1 MKFESTAPHSR
12 KTTTLLPLLSLLTI
26 LLLPMI
32 LSPLLTGCKQSSDDD
47 GIPTTAKY
55 ACRMNYNDTYHL
67 VYEYRCIIN
76 ADSTYTVTSA
86 TLHYFSIKGY
96 STKTGDD
103 LIKIAQEKKIPAT
116 TKTTGTALTEE
127 KKQNWQSSTGATETL
142 ILPKGLA
149 PQQWAYKTFTSYA
162 YKMDFDDTYHR
173 VTNYIGTDNG
183 DNTYEVCDF
192 TYHYFAKS
200 NANYK
205 DRTGSELCDMVKTGA
220 VTPSSSVSYT
230 LSDDTNHTVNN
241 SKSPT
246 GKDTFHIYKG
256 QKFTRNYYF

>member
-1 MKFESTAPHSR
+1 MKFETPAPHTR
-12 KTTTLLPLLSLLTI
+12 KTTALLPLLSLLTI

-47 GIPTTAKY
+47 GIPTTVKY

-67 VYEYRCIIN
+67 VYEFRCLLN
-76 ADSTYTVTSA
+76 ADSTYTVTAA

-149 PQQWAYKTFTSYA
+149 PQQWAYKTISRYGYTLDYNES
-162 YKMDFDDTYHR
+162 YHR
-173 VTNYIGTDNG
+173 VVCYYATNNG
-183 DNTYEVCDF
+183 DHTYEVCGLS
-192 TYHYFAKS
+192 YHYFAKS

-205 DRTGSELCDMVKTGA
+205 DRTGSELCDMISTGA
-220 VTPSSSVSYT
+220 VSPSSSKSYT
-230 LSDDTNHTVNN
+230 QANDAT
-241 SKSPT
+241 PT
-246 GKDTFHIYKG
+246 IKNTSSGEKDTFNIHKG
-256 QKFTRNYYF
+256 QEYTVNYYF